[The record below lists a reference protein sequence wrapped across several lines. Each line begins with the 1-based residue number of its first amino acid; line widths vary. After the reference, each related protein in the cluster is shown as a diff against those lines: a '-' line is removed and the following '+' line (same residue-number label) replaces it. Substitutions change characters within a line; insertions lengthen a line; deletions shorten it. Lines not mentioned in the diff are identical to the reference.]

1 MGFEDAQDR
10 GYGATAGV
18 RPDEWPDYIR
28 GYRDGEKQLAENP
41 KAIITNYRTKLAD
54 AERRLALAVAEV
66 KAWRAWADVGD
77 RDSTFTTDKARA
89 ATDADPELAKMI
101 GGEQ

>member
-1 MGFEDAQDR
+1 MIAVPGGKFVLASDVV
-10 GYGATAGV
+10 GV
-18 RPDEWPDYIR
+18 
-28 GYRDGEKQLAENP
+28 
-41 KAIITNYRTKLAD
+41 D
-54 AERRLALAVAEV
+54 AEREIAELHRRLALAVAEV